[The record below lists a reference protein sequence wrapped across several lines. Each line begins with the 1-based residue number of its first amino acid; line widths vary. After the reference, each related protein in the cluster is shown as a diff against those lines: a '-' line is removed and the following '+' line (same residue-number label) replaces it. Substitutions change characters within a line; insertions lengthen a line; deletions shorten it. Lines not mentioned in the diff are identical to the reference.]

1 MMLEVGQIVPDFV
14 VPATNNKNVHLRAL
28 RGYKVLLYFY
38 PKNHTPACTIETQ
51 NFGANYQRFRSQGI
65 LVFGVSRDDLASHEQ
80 FKRDQ
85 SLPFEL
91 ISDSNEALCRMF
103 GVLREKEMFGRRIH
117 SLVRSTFLIDE
128 DGQLIRAWRDV
139 DAREHVHRLLHEL
152 NAGQGSL
159 RTG

>member
-1 MMLEVGQIVPDFV
+1 MKLEVGQIVPDFV

-38 PKNHTPACTIETQ
+38 PKNHTPACTIENQ
-51 NFGANYQRFRSQGI
+51 NFGANYQRFRRQNI
-65 LVFGVSRDDLASHEQ
+65 LVFGISRDDLASQED
-80 FKRDQ
+80 FKRAQ

-91 ISDSNEALCRMF
+91 ISDSNEGLCRLF
-103 GVLREKEMFGRRIH
+103 GVLREKEMFGRQIR

-128 DGQLIRAWRDV
+128 SGQLIRAWRDV
-139 DAREHVHRLLHEL
+139 DAREHVHRLLDEL
-152 NAGQGSL
+152 NAGTDSR

>member
-1 MMLEVGQIVPDFV
+1 MKLEVGQIVPDFV

-65 LVFGVSRDDLASHEQ
+65 LVFGVSRDNLTSHEQ

-91 ISDSNEALCRMF
+91 ISDSNEALCRLF
-103 GVLREKEMFGRRIH
+103 GVLRDKEMFGRQIR

-128 DGQLIRAWRDV
+128 DGQLIRVWRDV
-139 DAREHVHRLLHEL
+139 DAREHVHRLLDEL
-152 NAGQGSL
+152 NAGQSSR

>member
-1 MMLEVGQIVPDFV
+1 MKLEVGHVVPDFV

-51 NFGANYQRFRSQGI
+51 NFGANYQRFRRQGI
-65 LVFGVSRDDLASHEQ
+65 LVFGVSRDDLESQEE
-80 FKRDQ
+80 FKRAQ

-103 GVLREKEMFGRRIH
+103 GVLREKEMFGRQIH

-139 DAREHVHRLLHEL
+139 DAREHVHRLLDEL
-152 NAGQGSL
+152 NTGQDSR

>member
-65 LVFGVSRDDLASHEQ
+65 LIFGVSRDDLASHEQ
-80 FKRDQ
+80 FKRNQ

-91 ISDSNEALCRMF
+91 ISDSNEALCRLF
-103 GVLREKEMFGRRIH
+103 GVLREKEMFGRTIH

-139 DAREHVHRLLHEL
+139 DAREHVHRLLDDL
-152 NAGQGSL
+152 NAGRGSL
-159 RTG
+159 RAG

>member
-139 DAREHVHRLLHEL
+139 DAREHVHRLLDKL
-152 NAGQGSL
+152 NASQGSL

>member
-139 DAREHVHRLLHEL
+139 DAREHVHRLLDEL
-152 NAGQGSL
+152 NADQGSL

>member
-1 MMLEVGQIVPDFV
+1 MKLEVGQIVPDFV

-38 PKNHTPACTIETQ
+38 PKNHTPACTIENQ
-51 NFGANYQRFRSQGI
+51 NFGANYQRFRRQNI
-65 LVFGVSRDDLASHEQ
+65 LVFGVSRDDLDSQED
-80 FKRDQ
+80 FKRVQ

-91 ISDSNEALCRMF
+91 ISDSNEGLCRLF
-103 GVLREKEMFGRRIH
+103 GVLREKEMFGRQIR

-128 DGQLIRAWRDV
+128 NGLLIRAWRDV
-139 DAREHVHRLLHEL
+139 DAREHVHRLLDEL
-152 NAGQGSL
+152 NTGLNSR